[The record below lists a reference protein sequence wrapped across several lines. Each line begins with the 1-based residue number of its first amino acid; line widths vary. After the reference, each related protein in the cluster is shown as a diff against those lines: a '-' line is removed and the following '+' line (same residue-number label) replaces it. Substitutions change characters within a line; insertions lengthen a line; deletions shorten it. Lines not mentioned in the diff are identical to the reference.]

1 MTRQI
6 AASLIT
12 VAALL
17 AAAPAAN
24 ARDYRFFE
32 QGDRV
37 YYQPYGSGSYFEK
50 VAPPHFYLPK
60 AVSAFEKGH
69 RSVSAEYLEKA
80 AVGFAYFEERAAGED
95 KRQLKIAGRALEK
108 LAYSVRR
115 GETEL
120 TTLQRAVKDAER
132 VLDGERVASMAA
144 PQS

>member
-1 MTRQI
+1 MTRRI
-6 AASLIT
+6 AASLI
-12 VAALL
+12 VFAGLL
-17 AAAPAAN
+17 VAPAAG

-37 YYQPYGSGSYFEK
+37 YYQPYGSSRYFEK
-50 VAPPHFYLPK
+50 LAPPHFYLPK
-60 AVSAFEKGH
+60 ALSAFEKGH
-69 RSVSAEYLEKA
+69 RSISAEYLEKA
-80 AVGFAYFEERAAGED
+80 AVGFSYFEERAAGED
-95 KRQLKIAGRALEK
+95 KRQLKIAGRALDK

-132 VLDGERVASMAA
+132 VLDGERVASLAE